1 MAGKSL
7 GTLTIDLIAKTGG
20 FVSGLNQAERASA
33 KWSKQV
39 QDDAASA
46 SAALAGIGAAAVTAG
61 LGVGAAGFQLLKSTS
76 RQITETDRWA
86 KSLRIST
93 QELLAWQFAAEKAG
107 VSGDQM
113 ADIFKDIGDKI
124 GDAVLNKSGEAVDAL
139 NALGLSAEKL
149 SKVSPDKQ
157 LLAIGESLGKIA
169 TNAEKTTILE
179 SLGNDLSK
187 LLPLFDNN
195 NEKLKQFIDLAK
207 DYGIAPDPSSID
219 DLVKVNQLFEDME
232 AQVSGLKMEI
242 AAGLAKVDLTPLQN
256 SLDKLHD
263 VLTDPVVLQ
272 GISDL
277 VSEVAQLAGWLVKA
291 AAGAGQ
297 LAAST
302 GNRFAA
308 LSGKI
313 DLNNIDQVNERIAY
327 LQKNLEGRK
336 GFYSQDKSMFAWLT
350 GEDDSVKTLNDE
362 LNTLIKTRD
371 KLAKPIVGALPLGP
385 ATVVREKPFALPPGG
400 TNGKVTPDSGAK
412 KLESAFKATELAYQR
427 QIALIDTTGKKNQ
440 EVTEAEKL
448 RFDLTSGKLV
458 GINAAQQER
467 LQQLAAELDR
477 LNGIKKTNEENIK
490 LAEFAANLRKQN
502 QNDKAAND
510 ADFVGAGFGNK
521 TRQRMKEMLAIQS
534 DFLDKQAELQNRF
547 QTDEISKSLYDQQ
560 TQALQAA
567 LNERL
572 EIQEDYYKK
581 SDEQMGD
588 WKNGILDSLN
598 DYADSSSDYYQIAAD
613 GMTSILG
620 GATSS
625 LADNLEDLIYSAEDL
640 GDFFS
645 NIFSDLGQTVIQ
657 TLAEMAAQWLVYQGV
672 QLLVGKTAQ
681 ASAAGTLLGNAQAT
695 SLQAQLAAYASTA
708 AIPIIG
714 PELAPGAMIAAAA
727 VTEPL
732 VAAIG
737 AASLAGMAHDGIDSV
752 PETGTWLLQKGER
765 VVTSGTSAKLDATLD
780 RVGRQ
785 STGGQAPNINIPLE
799 IHGDPDQRTLML
811 IEGAVM
817 RGAKLGYQMTTNDLA
832 SGAGKASKALKGGWT
847 VGRKQG

>member
-39 QDDAASA
+39 QADAASA
-46 SAALAGIGAAAVTAG
+46 STALAGIGAAAVTAG
-61 LGVGAAGFQLLKSTS
+61 LAVGAAGFQLLKSTS
-76 RQITETDRWA
+76 KQITETDRWA

-157 LLAIGESLGKIA
+157 LLAIGESLSKIG

-195 NEKLKQFIDLAK
+195 NQKLKQFIDLAK
-207 DYGIAPDPSSID
+207 DYGVAPDQSSID

-232 AQVSGLKMEI
+232 AQVAGLKMEI

-272 GISDL
+272 GISNL

-313 DLNNIDQVNERIAY
+313 DLNNIDQVNERITY

-336 GFYSQDKSMFAWLT
+336 GFYSQDKSMFAWFT
-350 GEDDSVKTLNDE
+350 GGDDSVKALNDE
-362 LNTLIKTRD
+362 LNTLIQTRE
-371 KLAKPIVGALPLGP
+371 KLSKPVVGNLPLGS
-385 ATVVREKPFALPPGG
+385 ATVGAGNPFALPKGG
-400 TNGKVTPDSGAK
+400 TNGKVTPDASAK
-412 KLESAFKATELAYQR
+412 KLESAFKALETSYQR
-427 QIALIDTTGKKNQ
+427 QIALIDTTGKKNK
-440 EVTEAEKL
+440 EVTELEKL
-448 RFDLTSGKLV
+448 RFDFTSGKLA
-458 GINAAQQER
+458 GINDAQKVR
-467 LQQLAAELDR
+467 LEQLATEVDR
-477 LNGIKKTNEENIK
+477 LNSLKKANEENLK
-490 LAEFAANLRKQN
+490 LVEFTSNLRKQN
-502 QNDKAAND
+502 QNDKSAND
-510 ADFVGAGFGNK
+510 ADFIGSGMGDK
-521 TRQRMKEMLAIQS
+521 TRQRMKELLDIQRSFLERQS
-534 DFLDKQAELQNRF
+534 DLQKQYQSG
-547 QTDEISKSLYDQQ
+547 DISKSLYDQETAALQ
-560 TQALQAA
+560 QAL
-567 LNERL
+567 NDRL

-581 SDEQMGD
+581 SDAQMGD
-588 WKNGILDSLN
+588 WQSGIMDALN
-598 DYADSSSDYYQIAAD
+598 DYADNSADYYQTAAD
-613 GMTSILG
+613 AMTSILG
-620 GATSS
+620 GATSAIS
-625 LADNLEDLIYSAEDL
+625 ENLNDLVHSAEDL

-645 NIFSDLGQTVIQ
+645 NIFSSLGETIIK
-657 TLAEMAAQWLVYQGV
+657 TLSDMAAQWLVYQGV
-672 QLLVGKTAQ
+672 QLLVGKSTQ
-681 ASAAGTLLGNAQAT
+681 ASAAASIIANAQAS
-695 SLQAQLAAYASTA
+695 SLQAQIAAYASTA
-708 AIPIIG
+708 AIPIVG
-714 PELAPGAMIAAAA
+714 PALAPAAMATAAA
-727 VTEPL
+727 VTAPL
-732 VAAIG
+732 VAAVG
-737 AASLAGMAHDGIDSV
+737 TSALAGMAHDGIDSV

-765 VVTSGTSAKLDATLD
+765 VVTSQTSAKLDETLD
-780 RVGRQ
+780 RVNQQ
-785 STGGQAPNINIPLE
+785 STQGANFSPVINMNVN
-799 IHGDPDQRTLML
+799 GDPSDTQIAMMKQATA
-811 IEGAVM
+811 E
-817 RGAKLGYQMTTNDLA
+817 GAKLGYQQAASDLA
-832 SGAGKASKALKGGWT
+832 SGKGDISKAMMRWNTNRRTG
-847 VGRKQG
+847 

>member
-1 MAGKSL
+1 MAGKNL

-61 LGVGAAGFQLLKSTS
+61 LAVGAAGFQLLKSTS
-76 RQITETDRWA
+76 KQITETDRWA

-93 QELLAWQFAAEKAG
+93 QDLLAWQFAAEKAG

-157 LLAIGESLGKIA
+157 LLAIGESLGKIG

-195 NEKLKQFIDLAK
+195 NEKLKQFIELAK
-207 DYGIAPDPSSID
+207 DYGVAPDPASID

-232 AQVSGLKMEI
+232 AQVAGLKMEI

-336 GFYSQDKSMFAWLT
+336 SIYSQDKSMFAWFT
-350 GEDDSVKTLNDE
+350 GGDDSVKALNDE
-362 LNTLIKTRD
+362 LSTLIQTRD
-371 KLAKPIVGALPLGP
+371 KLAKPVVGALPLGA
-385 ATVVREKPFALPPGG
+385 ATVGTDKPFALPPGG
-400 TNGKVTPDSGAK
+400 TNGKVTPDAGAK
-412 KLESAFKATELAYQR
+412 KLESAFKALETSYQR
-427 QIALIDTTGKKNQ
+427 QIALIDVTGKKNQ
-440 EVTEAEKL
+440 EVTEVEKL
-448 RFDLTSGKLV
+448 RFDLTTGKLT

-467 LQQLAAELDR
+467 LQQLATEVDR
-477 LNGIKKTNEENIK
+477 LNALKKANEENLK

-502 QNDKAAND
+502 QNDKSAND
-510 ADFVGAGFGNK
+510 AEFVGAGMGKK
-521 TRQRMKEMLAIQS
+521 TRQRMQELLDIQS
-534 DFLDKQAELQNRF
+534 GFLEKQADLQKQY
-547 QTDEISKSLYDQQ
+547 QTKSLYDQE
-560 TQALQAA
+560 TQALQDA

-572 EIQEDYYKK
+572 EIQEDYYQK
-581 SDEQMGD
+581 SDDKMGD
-588 WKNGILDSLN
+588 WQSGIFDSLN
-598 DYADSSSDYYQIAAD
+598 DYAEKSSDYYQIAAD
-613 GMTSILG
+613 GMTSILDS
-620 GATSS
+620 ATSS
-625 LADNLEDLIYSAEDL
+625 IADNLQDLITGAEDL

-645 NIFSDLGQTVIQ
+645 NIFADLGQVVIK
-657 TLAEMAAQWLVYQGV
+657 TLTEMAAQWLVYQGV

-681 ASAAGTLLGNAQAT
+681 ASAAGTLIGNAQAT
-695 SLQAQLAAYASTA
+695 SFQAQLAAYASTA
-708 AIPIIG
+708 AIPIVG
-714 PELAPGAMIAAAA
+714 PALAPASMAAAA
-727 VTEPL
+727 AITAPL
-732 VAAIG
+732 VAGVSVSAL
-737 AASLAGMAHDGIDSV
+737 SGMAHDGIDSV

-765 VVTSGTSAKLDATLD
+765 VVTSQTSAKLDETLD
-780 RVGRQ
+780 RVNQQ
-785 STGGQAPNINIPLE
+785 STSGASFSPVINMNVN
-799 IHGDPDQRTLML
+799 GDPSDTQISMMKQATA
-811 IEGAVM
+811 E
-817 RGAKLGYQMTTNDLA
+817 GAKLGYQQAASDLA
-832 SGAGKASKALKGGWT
+832 SGKGDISKAMMRWNTNRRTG
-847 VGRKQG
+847 

>member
-39 QDDAASA
+39 QADAASA
-46 SAALAGIGAAAVTAG
+46 STALAGIGAAAVTAG
-61 LGVGAAGFQLLKSTS
+61 LAVGAAGFQLLKSTS
-76 RQITETDRWA
+76 KQITETDRWA

-157 LLAIGESLGKIA
+157 LLAIGESLSKIG

-195 NEKLKQFIDLAK
+195 NQKLKQFIDLAK
-207 DYGIAPDPSSID
+207 DYGVAPDPSSID

-232 AQVSGLKMEI
+232 AQVAGLKMEI

-272 GISDL
+272 GISNL

-313 DLNNIDQVNERIAY
+313 DLSNIDQVNERITY

-350 GEDDSVKTLNDE
+350 GGDDSVKALNDE
-362 LNTLIKTRD
+362 LNTLIQTRD
-371 KLAKPIVGALPLGP
+371 KLSKPVVGNLPLGS
-385 ATVVREKPFALPPGG
+385 ATVGADNPFSLPKGG
-400 TNGKVTPDSGAK
+400 TNGKVTPDANAK
-412 KLESAFKATELAYQR
+412 KLESAFKALETSYQR

-440 EVTEAEKL
+440 EVTELEKL
-448 RFDLTSGKLV
+448 RFDFTSGKLA
-458 GINAAQQER
+458 GINDAQKVR
-467 LQQLAAELDR
+467 LEQLATEVDR
-477 LNGIKKTNEENIK
+477 LNSLKKANEENLK
-490 LAEFAANLRKQN
+490 LVEFASNLRKQN
-502 QNDKAAND
+502 QNDKSAND
-510 ADFVGAGFGNK
+510 ADFIGSGMGDK
-521 TRQRMKEMLAIQS
+521 TRQRMKELLDIQRSFLEKQS
-534 DFLDKQAELQNRF
+534 DLQKQYQSG
-547 QTDEISKSLYDQQ
+547 DISKSLYDQETAALQ
-560 TQALQAA
+560 QAL
-567 LNERL
+567 NDRL

-581 SDEQMGD
+581 SDAKMGD
-588 WKNGILDSLN
+588 WQSGIMDALN
-598 DYADSSSDYYQIAAD
+598 DYADNSADYYQTAAD
-613 GMTSILG
+613 AMTSILG
-620 GATSS
+620 GATSAIS
-625 LADNLEDLIYSAEDL
+625 DNINDLVHSAEDL

-645 NIFSDLGQTVIQ
+645 NIFSSLGETIIK
-657 TLAEMAAQWLVYQGV
+657 TLSDMAAQWLVYQGV
-672 QLLVGKTAQ
+672 QLLVGKSTQ
-681 ASAAGTLLGNAQAT
+681 ASAAASMIANAQAS
-695 SLQAQLAAYASTA
+695 SLQAQIAAYASTA
-708 AIPIIG
+708 AIPIVG
-714 PELAPGAMIAAAA
+714 PALAPAAMATAAA
-727 VTEPL
+727 VTAPL
-732 VAAIG
+732 VAAVG
-737 AASLAGMAHDGIDSV
+737 TSALAGMAHDGIDSV

-765 VVTSGTSAKLDATLD
+765 VVTSQTSAKLDETLD
-780 RVGRQ
+780 RVNQQ
-785 STGGQAPNINIPLE
+785 STQGANFSPVINMNVN
-799 IHGDPDQRTLML
+799 GDPSDTQIAMMKQATA
-811 IEGAVM
+811 E
-817 RGAKLGYQMTTNDLA
+817 GAKLGYQQAASDLA
-832 SGAGKASKALKGGWT
+832 SGKGDISKAMMRWNTNRRTG
-847 VGRKQG
+847 